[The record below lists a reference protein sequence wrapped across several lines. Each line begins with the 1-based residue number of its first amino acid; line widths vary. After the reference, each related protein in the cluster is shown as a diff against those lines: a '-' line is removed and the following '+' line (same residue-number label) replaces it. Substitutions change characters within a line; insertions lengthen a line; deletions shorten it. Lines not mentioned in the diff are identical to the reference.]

1 MDHSILELMGLPRI
15 YLVDE
20 LTQASPTIN
29 KLELLNV
36 DMISIN
42 IVARKQTWIFFGTN
56 LLLLFLTNIDI
67 QLYPL
72 LVKNFF

>member
-29 KLELLNV
+29 KFELLNV
-36 DMISIN
+36 DPISIN
-42 IVARKQTWIFFGTN
+42 IVARKQTWIYF
-56 LLLLFLTNIDI
+56 LFWNKPPFII
-67 QLYPL
+67 SY
-72 LVKNFF
+72 KY